1 MDKCSRITT
10 FALQLEKMQNEFVRV
25 TKVFTM
31 DMAHALFGY
40 EGPCKN
46 IHGHTYRLH
55 VTLSGKIIADN
66 ASPLN
71 GLVIDFGD
79 IKTLVHDKIISR
91 FDHAL
96 VLHES
101 APYSIDRFLPDH
113 FEKVIL
119 VPFQPSCE
127 CLMLHFRELIVNIL
141 PSQVKL
147 VYLKLEE
154 TATSYAEWR
163 LEDQQV

>member
-1 MDKCSRITT
+1 
-10 FALQLEKMQNEFVRV
+10 MQREVVRV
-25 TKVFTM
+25 TKVFNL

-46 IHGHTYRLH
+46 IHGHTYHLH
-55 VTLSGKIIADN
+55 VTLSGKIIEDESN
-66 ASPLN
+66 PLN

-79 IKTLVHDKIISR
+79 IKILVHDKIVDR

-96 VLHES
+96 VLHKD
-101 APYSIDRFLPDH
+101 APYSINSFLPDH

-119 VPFQPSCE
+119 LPFQPSCE
-127 CLMLHFRELIVNIL
+127 CLMIHFKEIL
-141 PSQVKL
+141 VGSLPEHVKL
-147 VYLKLEE
+147 VYLRLEE

-163 LEDQQV
+163 IEDQR